1 MTTSLPLTTRGLFI
15 DGSWTDGVGG
25 DTLEVLNPAT
35 EETIA
40 EVPQASPADI
50 DTAVT
55 AARRAFDDGPWP
67 TMNPV
72 ERGSILAAMA
82 DELTRRRAEL
92 VELNI
97 TEAGSTRML
106 ADILQVGTPIDHFT
120 DLVHR
125 VLPRF
130 AFEEPVAP
138 IYGSGIGHG
147 ITIREPYGVAALI
160 TALNF
165 PFLLNLAKVGP
176 ALAAGCTAVLKASPY
191 TPLEALVL
199 GEIAETAGLPPGV
212 LNIVTGDVAAGERLT
227 RHPGVDLVS
236 FTGSDAVGRKVYTQG
251 AETIKKVVLELGG
264 KSANIL
270 LQDADL
276 DKVMQSVLSGF
287 ITHAGQGCALQTRI
301 LVHQSL
307 HDDLVARIVGTL
319 GFISVG
325 DPSDPATMMG
335 PLIREVQRDR
345 VESLIATGV
354 EEGAQIAFGGKR
366 PAHLDRGFF
375 VEPTLFVGVDNSMRI
390 AQEEFFGPVAVVIPF
405 KDDDDAVRIANDSR
419 YGLAGGVWS
428 ADPLRA
434 AAVARRLRTG
444 MVVVNGGG
452 GGLNPAAPFGGYKH
466 SGIGREFGA
475 YGLSEYLQ
483 HKALQWPVG

>member
-1 MTTSLPLTTRGLFI
+1 MTTTRTATRGLFI
-15 DGSWTDGVGG
+15 NGAWVEGSG
-25 DTLEVLNPAT
+25 DEVLEVVNPAT
-35 EETIA
+35 EEIIA
-40 EVPQASPADI
+40 EVPQATPADI
-50 DTAVT
+50 DAAVG
-55 AARRAFDDGPWP
+55 AARQAFDEGPWP
-67 TMNPV
+67 TMSPA
-72 ERGSILAAMA
+72 ERGRILAAMA
-82 DELTRRRAEL
+82 DELTRRRDEL

-106 ADILQVGTPIDHFT
+106 ADMLQVGAPIDHFN

-130 AFEEPVAP
+130 AFEEPVPP
-138 IYGSGIGHG
+138 IYGQGIGHG
-147 ITIREPYGVAALI
+147 IAIREPYGVAALI
-160 TALNF
+160 TAFNF

-176 ALAAGCTAVLKASPY
+176 ALAAGCTAVLKSSPY
-191 TPLEALVL
+191 TPLEAMVL
-199 GEIAETAGLPPGV
+199 GEIAEAAGVPPGV

-227 RHPGVDLVS
+227 RHPDVDIIS

-251 AETIKKVVLELGG
+251 ADSIKKVVLELGG

-270 LQDADL
+270 LEDADL
-276 DKVMQSVLSGF
+276 DKVLQSVLAGF

-307 HDDLVARIVGTL
+307 HDDLVARVVGTL

-335 PLIREVQRDR
+335 PLIREVQRER
-345 VESLIATGV
+345 VEALIASGV
-354 EEGAQIAFGGKR
+354 DEGAQIAFGGKR
-366 PAHLDRGFF
+366 PAHLERGYF

-390 AQEEFFGPVAVVIPF
+390 AQEEIFGPVAVVIPF
-405 KDDDDAVRIANDSR
+405 ADDDQAVRIANDTR

-428 ADPLRA
+428 GDPLRA
-434 AAVARRLRTG
+434 DAVARRLRTG
-444 MVVVNGGG
+444 MVVINGGG
-452 GGLNPAAPFGGYKH
+452 GGLNPASPFGGYKH
-466 SGIGREFGA
+466 SGIGREFGE

>member
-1 MTTSLPLTTRGLFI
+1 MTTTRTATRRLFI
-15 DGSWTDGVGG
+15 NGSWVEGSG
-25 DTLEVLNPAT
+25 DDVLEVVNPAT
-35 EETIA
+35 EEIIA
-40 EVPQASPADI
+40 EVPQATPADI
-50 DTAVT
+50 DAAVG
-55 AARRAFDDGPWP
+55 AARQAFDEGPWP
-67 TMNPV
+67 TMSPA
-72 ERGSILAAMA
+72 ERGRILAAMA
-82 DELTRRRAEL
+82 DELTRRRDEL

-106 ADILQVGTPIDHFT
+106 ADMLQVGAPIDHFN

-130 AFEEPVAP
+130 AFEEPVPP
-138 IYGSGIGHG
+138 IYGQGIGHG
-147 ITIREPYGVAALI
+147 IAIREPYGVAALI
-160 TALNF
+160 TAFNF

-176 ALAAGCTAVLKASPY
+176 ALAAGCTAVLKSSPY
-191 TPLEALVL
+191 TPLEAMVL
-199 GEIAETAGLPPGV
+199 GEIAEAAGVPPGV

-227 RHPGVDLVS
+227 RHPDVDIIS

-251 AETIKKVVLELGG
+251 ADSIKKVVLELGG

-270 LQDADL
+270 LEDADL
-276 DKVMQSVLSGF
+276 DKVLQSVLAGF

-307 HDDLVARIVGTL
+307 HDDLVARVVGTL

-335 PLIREVQRDR
+335 PLIREVQRER
-345 VESLIATGV
+345 VEALIASGV
-354 EEGAQIAFGGKR
+354 DEGAQIAFGGKR
-366 PAHLDRGFF
+366 PAHLERGYF
-375 VEPTLFVGVDNSMRI
+375 VEPTLFVGVDNGMRI
-390 AQEEFFGPVAVVIPF
+390 AQEEIFGPVAVVIPF
-405 KDDDDAVRIANDSR
+405 ADDDEAVRIANDTR

-428 ADPLRA
+428 GDPLRA
-434 AAVARRLRTG
+434 DAVARRLRTG
-444 MVVVNGGG
+444 MVVINGGG
-452 GGLNPAAPFGGYKH
+452 GGLNPASPFGGYKH
-466 SGIGREFGA
+466 SGIGREFGE